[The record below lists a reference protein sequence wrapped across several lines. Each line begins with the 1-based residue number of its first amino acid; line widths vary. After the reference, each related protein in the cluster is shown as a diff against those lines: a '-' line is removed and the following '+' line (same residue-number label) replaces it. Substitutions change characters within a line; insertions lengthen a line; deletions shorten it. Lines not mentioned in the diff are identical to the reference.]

1 MQKETRAKLQFWGAA
16 GTVTGSKTL
25 VRYNNKKVLIDCGMF
40 QGLKELRLK
49 NRDDF
54 PVDPSE
60 IDAVIL
66 THAHLDHCGMLPALV
81 KNGFA
86 GNIHCTAPTAELAKI
101 ILLDS
106 AKIQE
111 EEAEEANKRGYSSH
125 KEAKPLYDRQDAEL
139 VFPLF
144 KIHDNS
150 EYVFID
156 QEIKFQ
162 FHHAGLI
169 LGAAMVEM
177 ELGEETIVFSGDI
190 GRQKPHLLYPPK
202 KLEKADYIVLESTYG
217 NRNHP
222 DEDPVESLER
232 VILETLDRQ
241 GILMIPTFAVERAQE
256 IIYFIA
262 KLRQQEKIPRIPF
275 YLDSPMAK
283 SATEVF
289 YRFPD
294 WHLLSNEDV
303 QMMQDE
309 CTMIEDYYRSQMIIQ
324 DKKPKIVL
332 AGSGMITG
340 GRILYYLQKHMGNPN
355 NTILLAGF
363 QAEGTRGR
371 SLMNG
376 EKELKFFGDWY
387 KLKAKVEHLNALS
400 AHGDQTDLLDWVGQ
414 FENRPKKIFL
424 NHGEPMASH
433 CLALKLKDTLN
444 LDAEETKMG
453 LTYRL

>member
-1 MQKETRAKLQFWGAA
+1 
-16 GTVTGSKTL
+16 
-25 VRYNNKKVLIDCGMF
+25 
-40 QGLKELRLK
+40 
-49 NRDDF
+49 
-54 PVDPSE
+54 
-60 IDAVIL
+60 
-66 THAHLDHCGMLPALV
+66 
-81 KNGFA
+81 
-86 GNIHCTAPTAELAKI
+86 
-101 ILLDS
+101 
-106 AKIQE
+106 
-111 EEAEEANKRGYSSH
+111 
-125 KEAKPLYDRQDAEL
+125 
-139 VFPLF
+139 
-144 KIHDNS
+144 
-150 EYVFID
+150 
-156 QEIKFQ
+156 
-162 FHHAGLI
+162 
-169 LGAAMVEM
+169 MVEM
-177 ELGEETIVFSGDI
+177 ELGDETIVFSGDI

-222 DEDPVESLER
+222 DEDPVEALER
-232 VILETLDRQ
+232 VILDTLDRQ

-387 KLKAKVEHLNALS
+387 QLKAKVEHLNTLS

-414 FENRPKKIFL
+414 FEKRPKKVFL

-444 LDAEETKMG
+444 LDAEEPKMG